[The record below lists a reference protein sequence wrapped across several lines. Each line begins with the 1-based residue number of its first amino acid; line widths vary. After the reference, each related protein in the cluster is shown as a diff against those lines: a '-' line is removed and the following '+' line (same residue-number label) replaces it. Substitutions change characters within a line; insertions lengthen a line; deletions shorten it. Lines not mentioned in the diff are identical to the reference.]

1 MTTNKVPAQSAY
13 AYRDFVTSELA
24 TFQIC
29 ANDEGVC
36 ALLFEPEPGVLAK
49 PNAHTEV
56 AKQQLSEY
64 FLGLRQHFDV
74 PLAPQGTHFQ
84 HSVWHQLSQIP
95 FGECRSY
102 ADIAKAIDKPKA
114 VRAVGAAN
122 GRNPLP
128 IFVPCHRVIGS
139 NGTLTG
145 FAGGLDMKA
154 WLLKLE
160 GYLS

>member
-1 MTTNKVPAQSAY
+1 MTRNTAPIQSAY
-13 AYRDFVTSELA
+13 AYCDFVTSEFS
-24 TFQIC
+24 TVQVC
-29 ANDEGVC
+29 ANSEGVC
-36 ALLFEPEPGVLAK
+36 ALLFAPEPGVAAK
-49 PNAHTEV
+49 PNRHTDV

-64 FLGLRQHFDV
+64 FTGQRQHFDV
-74 PLAPQGTHFQ
+74 PLVPQGTPFQ
-84 HSVWHQLSQIP
+84 QEVWHQLSQIP

-102 ADIAKAIDKPKA
+102 ADIARAINRPKA

-122 GRNPLP
+122 GRNSLP